1 MNFEPL
7 HKLSGLIT
15 PEVGEALYNLA
26 LAVPATQAIVEVG
39 SFRGK
44 STSFLAAGARDGK
57 QTQVF
62 AVDAW
67 DTPGNVSGR
76 FGFAD
81 PTTYEVFEAQLRS
94 VRLWSRVTPLKG
106 FSRDVA
112 AEWTGPSIGLLFIDA
127 DHQLDNVRSDFD
139 AWSPYLAKSGHIA
152 FDDLDTPKNPGV
164 RQVVD
169 SLVADGWKLKVEAE
183 RLAVLRR

>member
-1 MNFEPL
+1 MNFDPL
-7 HKLSGLIT
+7 HNLSGLIT

-26 LAVPATQAIVEVG
+26 LAVPATQAVVEVG

-44 STSFLAAGARDGK
+44 STAFLASGARDGK
-57 QTQVF
+57 DAKVF

-67 DTPGNVSGR
+67 DTPGNVTGR

-81 PTTYEVFEAQLRS
+81 PTTFDVFEAQLRS

-106 FSRDVA
+106 FSKDVA
-112 AEWTGPSIGLLFIDA
+112 AGWTGPAIGLLFIDA
-127 DHQLDNVRSDFD
+127 DHQADNVRGDFD
-139 AWSPYLAKSGHIA
+139 AWLPHLVKTARVA

-164 RQVVD
+164 RKVVEA
-169 SLVADGWKLKVEAE
+169 LVADGWNLNVEAD